1 MADTKINIDKL
12 LESWF
17 EINSKDEFNLD
28 ESLKD
33 RGYDPK
39 KIETEGVQKIRK
51 MIFEQTVANKKAKA
65 IELYKKA
72 LALIQSTPQL
82 SREAIFSLLK
92 QKSPS
97 LQFRSLENLDDE
109 NLQEILN
116 DTEVL
121 ELIEKL
127 ENGEI

>member
-1 MADTKINIDKL
+1 MTDKKINIDKL

-17 EINSKDEFNLD
+17 EINSKDELNLN
-28 ESLKD
+28 ESLKGH
-33 RGYDPK
+33 GYDPK
-39 KIETEGVQKIRK
+39 TIETEGVQKIRK

-65 IELYKKA
+65 TELYKKA
-72 LALIQSTPQL
+72 LALIQSTSQL

-116 DTEVL
+116 DTEIL

-127 ENGEI
+127 EKGGV

>member
-12 LESWF
+12 IESWF

-72 LALIQSTPQL
+72 VALIQSTPQL

>member
-1 MADTKINIDKL
+1 MLNTKVNIDKL

-17 EINSKDEFNLD
+17 EINTKDEFNLD
-28 ESLKD
+28 ESLKE

-39 KIETEGVQKIRK
+39 EIETKGVQAIRK
-51 MIFEQTVANKKAKA
+51 MIFEQTVINNKDKSN
-65 IELYKKA
+65 ELYKKA
-72 LALIQSTPQL
+72 LALIQSTSQM
-82 SREAIFSLLK
+82 SREVIFNLLK

-97 LQFRSLENLDDE
+97 LQFRSLNNLDDE

-127 ENGEI
+127 ENGKL

>member
-1 MADTKINIDKL
+1 MADKTINIDKL

-28 ESLKD
+28 ESLKAH
-33 RGYDPK
+33 GYDPK

-65 IELYKKA
+65 TELYKKA
-72 LALIQSTPQL
+72 LALIQSTSQL
-82 SREAIFSLLK
+82 SREAIFGLLK

-127 ENGEI
+127 EKGMI